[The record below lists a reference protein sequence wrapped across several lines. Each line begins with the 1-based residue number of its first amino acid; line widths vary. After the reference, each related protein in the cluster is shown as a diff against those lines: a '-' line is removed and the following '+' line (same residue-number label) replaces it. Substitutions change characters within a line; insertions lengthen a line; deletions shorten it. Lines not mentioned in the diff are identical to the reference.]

1 MVLGQGAESYLAA
14 AKIASYHRLSRLY
27 TNDKKK
33 SRAFYVNGSDFGH
46 PYLFSDIY
54 DSSAVNFPLSP
65 DRADTLSK
73 ILVGTSPEDVIYP
86 LITMYLSKNW

>member
-1 MVLGQGAESYLAA
+1 MHKKSKVIAQSLVRPRYLVPGQGAESYLVA

-65 DRADTLSK
+65 DRADR
-73 ILVGTSPEDVIYP
+73 
-86 LITMYLSKNW
+86 M